1 MAFIEVI
8 LPVPVGGAFTYSLP
22 DHMAGEVSVGSRVIV
37 PFGRRKF
44 YTGIVTAFVH
54 KAPAVFTIKEVT
66 HVLDSHP
73 VVRYP
78 QLKFWEWMAE
88 YYLCSVGDV
97 YNAAVPSGLKIESET
112 LFEANPDFNAEDVAT
127 LSEREIIVFQLLSSK
142 GKMSAAAVEKE
153 TGFRNVAPLMQKM
166 FLKGAT
172 VISESLVNRFRP
184 KRDQYVRLSAE
195 AFASGSVEE
204 AFAKVKGAPKQEK
217 MLLTLIQLSGFNVKD
232 NKCRE
237 ILLNELIEKSGLTVP
252 ILKALVDK
260 GLAERFTKETSR
272 FRFYGGELDPMPVL
286 SDAQKVAFNS
296 ICGEF
301 KEKPIVLLHGV
312 TASGKTE
319 VYIHVINQVIA
330 QKRQQVLFLVPEIAL
345 TTQLTGRLQK
355 VFGDKLLI
363 YHSKFTDN
371 ERVEIWNRL
380 LASNDPLI
388 VLGTRSAVFLPFAKL
403 GLIVVDEEHDQSFK
417 QFDRAP
423 RFNARD
429 AAIMLGHMHGASTLL
444 GSATPSIET
453 YYKAASGKY
462 GLVELSQRY
471 QGISMPDILVTD
483 MSVENKRKAVK
494 GSFALSTI
502 ADIRSQVEAGNQA
515 IVFHNRRGFAPMA
528 HCTQC
533 QYVPKCKYCD
543 VTLTFHKSANSLV
556 CHYCGTSY
564 PVPETCPVCKE
575 PSIEVVGYGT
585 ERIADEVEEFFPEA
599 RCVRMDL
606 DTTRNKNSYEKL
618 ISTFSSHKADIL
630 VGTQMITKGLDF
642 GDVSI
647 AAVVNADAMIHFP
660 DFRSA
665 ERSFNI
671 LEQVAGRAGRRDN
684 AGKVIIQTRT
694 PSHPVISFVK
704 THDYLKFYQTEI
716 EERRLFAYPP
726 FTRLIYIYLKH
737 KDEAELDNISIMY
750 ADRLRGLFGTR
761 VSGPAKPSVA
771 KIQLYYIRQIMLKV
785 ELNASMAR
793 VKEILKDLQASL
805 HSSVPAMRQMVLYY
819 DVDPY

>member
-1 MAFIEVI
+1 MAFVEVI
-8 LPVPVGGAFTYSLP
+8 LPVPVGGVFTYSLP
-22 DHMAGEVSVGSRVIV
+22 DHFAGEVSVGSRVIV
-37 PFGRRKF
+37 PFGKRKF

-88 YYLCSVGDV
+88 YYLCAVGDV

-112 LFEANPDFNAEDVAT
+112 LFEANPDFDADDVAT

-142 GKMSAAAVEKE
+142 GKMSVQALEKE
-153 TGFRNVAPLMQKM
+153 TGFRNVASLMQKM
-166 FLKGAT
+166 FIKGAS
-172 VISESLVNRFRP
+172 VVSESLVNRYRP
-184 KRDQYVRLSAE
+184 KREQYVRLSIKATLDE
-195 AFASGSVEE
+195 AFV
-204 AFAKVKGAPKQEK
+204 KVKGAPKQEK
-217 MLLTLIQLSGFNVKD
+217 MLLTLFQLSGYNSND
-232 NKCRE
+232 RTCRDVRLSE
-237 ILLNELIEKSGLTVP
+237 LLDKSALTAP

-260 GLAERFTKETSR
+260 GVAERFTKETSR
-272 FRFYGGELDPMPVL
+272 FKYYGEELEQMPGLTDNQHATVG
-286 SDAQKVAFNS
+286 A
-296 ICGEF
+296 ICEMM

-312 TASGKTE
+312 AASGKTE
-319 VYIHVINQVIA
+319 IYIHLIDRVLSE
-330 QKRQQVLFLVPEIAL
+330 KRQQVLMLVPEIAL
-345 TTQLTGRLQK
+345 TTQLAHRLQK
-355 VFGDKLLI
+355 VFGEKLLI
-363 YHSKFTDN
+363 YHSRFTDN
-371 ERVEIWNRL
+371 ERVEIWHRL
-380 LASNDPLI
+380 LSSNEPLV

-403 GLIVVDEEHDQSFK
+403 GMVIVDEEHDQSYK

-423 RFNARD
+423 RFNGRD
-429 AAIMLGHMHGASTLL
+429 AAIMLAHMHGAFTLL

-453 YYKAASGKY
+453 YYKASIGKY
-462 GLVELSQRY
+462 GLVELSVRY
-471 QGISMPDILVTD
+471 QDISLPEIIVTD
-483 MSVENKRKAVK
+483 MSVESKRKAVK

-502 ADIRSQVEAGNQA
+502 SEMRSQIDAGNQA

-543 VTLTFHKSANSLV
+543 VTLTFHKRANALV

-564 PVPETCPVCKE
+564 PVPEKCPVCKE
-575 PSIEVVGYGT
+575 PSIEVLGYGT

-599 RCVRMDL
+599 RCLRMDP
-606 DTTRNKNSYEKL
+606 DTTHNKNSYEKI

-660 DFRSA
+660 DFRST

-671 LEQVAGRAGRRDN
+671 LGQVAGRAGRRD
-684 AGKVIIQTRT
+684 AGKVIVQTRT
-694 PSHPVISFVK
+694 PSHPVIDFVK
-704 THDYLKFYQTEI
+704 NHDYQGFYQSEI
-716 EERRLFAYPP
+716 EDRRMFAYPP

-737 KDEAELDNISIMY
+737 KDEAELDNISIIY
-750 ADRLRGLFGTR
+750 SDRLRQLFGTR
-761 VSGPAKPSVA
+761 VSGPTKPYVA
-771 KIQLYYIRQIMLKV
+771 KVQLYHIRQIMLKV

-793 VKEILKDLQASL
+793 VKEILKDLQASM
-805 HSSVPAMRQMVLYY
+805 HSTIPAMRQLVMYY